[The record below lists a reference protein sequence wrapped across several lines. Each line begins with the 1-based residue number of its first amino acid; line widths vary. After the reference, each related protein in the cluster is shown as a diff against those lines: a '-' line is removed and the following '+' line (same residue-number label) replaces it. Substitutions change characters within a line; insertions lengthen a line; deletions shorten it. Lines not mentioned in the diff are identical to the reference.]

1 MPKVMIVDDDR
12 TMVSLLATLLEL
24 DGYSVVK
31 ASNESDFR
39 NQLAAETPDLVIM
52 DVFLK
57 NSDGTEIVREL
68 RANPESALG
77 RTPVIMTSGMEISS
91 RCIEAGANSFLLKPY
106 DPEDLLQVVRN
117 QLGRA

>member
-1 MPKVMIVDDDR
+1 MPKVMIVDDDL

-39 NQLAAETPDLVIM
+39 DRLASESPDLIIM

-57 NSDGTEIVREL
+57 NADGTEIVRDL
-68 RANPESALG
+68 RDNPESPLG
-77 RTPVIMTSGMEISS
+77 NTPVIMTSGMEISN
-91 RCIEAGANSFLLKPY
+91 RCLEAGADSFLLKPY
-106 DPEDLLQVVRN
+106 DPEHLLQAVKH
-117 QLGRA
+117 QLNRA

>member
-1 MPKVMIVDDDR
+1 MTKVMIVDDDL

-39 NQLAAETPDLVIM
+39 ARLASETPDLVIM

-57 NSDGTEIVREL
+57 NADGTEIVREL
-68 RANPESALG
+68 RGNPESPLG
-77 RTPVIMTSGMEISS
+77 STPVIMTSGMEISA
-91 RCIEAGANSFLLKPY
+91 RCLEAGADSFLLKPY
-106 DPEDLLQVVRN
+106 DPEHLLRVVRN
-117 QLGRA
+117 QLERA